1 MAKAKPRWSYK
12 AGEKGRNRVRVYFDA
27 PRNVIFA
34 EFYER
39 VAQNGGER
47 RCRVSLS
54 HRDREAAKQYAE
66 DLAAR
71 FRKEGIPVRAPEL
84 TLETLFDIYERE
96 VTPFKS
102 DGKQAHDRR
111 ARRLFERCWGRETV
125 VTTLDRRDWDR
136 FIRDRRSGKLK
147 PPGGYHKGGVRD
159 RQIEYDLRY
168 VVAVCNWGVVV
179 RQAGQPLL
187 AGNPFRGFPV
197 PGEQSINQPITS
209 DREIAA
215 MRAVADQVNPLCP
228 LYLELT
234 YWTGHRRMAVSRLR
248 WSDFDLVSGT
258 VRWTAQHDKT
268 GFEHVVP
275 LEETVLEL
283 LRAQRSR
290 TQTIGKAWVFLS
302 PTDRTKPISR
312 NLARDWWE
320 RLEQAAGLRH
330 VKGRGWHSLRR
341 RFATDLDH
349 LPMKQLM
356 DLGGWRTPASVVRYQ
371 KHTTEQLRAGLKTR
385 RRGASAS

>member
-1 MAKAKPRWSYK
+1 MAKAKPSWSYK
-12 AGEKGRNRVRVYFDA
+12 AGEKGRNRVRVYFDTT
-27 PRNVIFA
+27 RKVIFA

-39 VAQNGGER
+39 LAQNGGER

-54 HRDREAAKQYAE
+54 HGDREAAKQYAE

-71 FRKEGIPVRAPEL
+71 FRKEGIPVRAPDL
-84 TLETLFDIYERE
+84 TLQTLFDIYERE

-125 VTTLDRRDWDR
+125 VAALDRRDWDR
-136 FIRDRRSGKLK
+136 FIRDRRSGKVK

-159 RQIEYDLRY
+159 RQIEYDLRF
-168 VVAVCNWGVVV
+168 VVAVCNWAVVV
-179 RQAGQPLL
+179 RQGGQPLL
-187 AGNPFRGFPV
+187 GGNPFRGFPV
-197 PGEQSINQPITS
+197 PGEQNINQPITS
-209 DREIAA
+209 DREVAV
-215 MRAVADQVNPLCP
+215 MRAVADQVDSLCP

-234 YWTGHRRMAVSRLR
+234 YWTGHRCMAVSRLR
-248 WSDFDLVSGT
+248 WRDFDLVSGT
-258 VRWTAQHDKT
+258 VRWTAEHDKT

-275 LEETVLEL
+275 LDETVLEL

-290 TQTIGKAWVFLS
+290 TPSIGKAWVFPS
-302 PTDRTKPISR
+302 PTDQRKPMSR

-330 VKGRGWHSLRR
+330 IKGRGWHSLRR

-349 LPMKQLM
+349 LPLKQLM

-371 KHTTEQLRAGLKTR
+371 KPTTEQLRAGLKTR
-385 RRGASAS
+385 RRGVSAS